1 MAEPKPSNSRHSR
14 AAAMGRIA
22 LLVVLALVGFLVWRH
37 YTHHEGYTGGDVTT
51 TGTIEAEHV
60 DLAFKVPG
68 RIAEMNV
75 TEGDAVQPG
84 QLVSRLETQDLDGQ
98 VMSAQAGLEAAKAA
112 LAQAQA
118 SQQKSVRDLA
128 RQRELLAADATT
140 RQAYDAARS
149 AVQVGAA
156 QVQAGLAQVHQAES
170 ALSQTKLQRS
180 YAELHSSDAGQ
191 VSQRIH
197 LPGEIVIAGA
207 PVMTISHV
215 DTVKVLAPVDETR
228 VGAVRVGDKVRVKV
242 YTFDRR
248 SFEGQVIDV
257 QPAGDFATRKDWGA
271 QRRDIRTFTVT
282 ARVPNREHLLKD
294 GMTAEVTIQVAPPA
308 GLSEASK

>member
-1 MAEPKPSNSRHSR
+1 MAEPKPNHRRSR
-14 AAAMGRIA
+14 AAVIRPIVLIA
-22 LLVVLALVGFLVWRH
+22 VLALVGYLVWRH
-37 YTHHEGYTGGDVTT
+37 YTHREGYTGGDVIT

-75 TEGDAVQPG
+75 SEGDAIQPG
-84 QLVSRLETQDLDGQ
+84 QLVGRLETQDLDVQ
-98 VMSAQAGLEAAKAA
+98 VMTAQAGLEAARAA
-112 LAQAQA
+112 LAQARA
-118 SQQKSVRDLA
+118 NQQKAARDLA

-140 RQAYDAARS
+140 QQAYDAVRS
-149 AVQVGAA
+149 AAQVGAA
-156 QVQAGLAQVHQAES
+156 QVESGVAQVHQAES
-170 ALSQTKLQRS
+170 ALAQAKLQRS
-180 YAELHSSDAGQ
+180 YADLRSSDAGQ

-228 VGAVRVGDKVRVKV
+228 VGAVRVGDRVRVKV

-248 SFEGQVIDV
+248 TFDGQVIDV

-282 ARVPNREHLLKD
+282 ARLPNPEHLLKD
-294 GMTAEVTIQVAPPA
+294 GMTAEVTIAVAPPA
-308 GLSEASK
+308 RLSETRP